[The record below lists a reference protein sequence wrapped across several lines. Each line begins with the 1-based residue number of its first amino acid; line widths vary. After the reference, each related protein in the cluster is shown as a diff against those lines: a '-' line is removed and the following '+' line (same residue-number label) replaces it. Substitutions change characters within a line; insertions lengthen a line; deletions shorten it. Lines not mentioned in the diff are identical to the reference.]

1 MADISIIEFVV
12 YAFIAYSGML
22 MLIISTIREAPQTKS
37 QSFTRAM
44 YLIPSIVC
52 AFLLAGMG
60 ESVGLYE
67 VVSSG
72 VEQGTST
79 SLTDTYTI
87 NLVNP
92 IWITVNFMFGVLMTF
107 HFIMQTL
114 QLLLFRDQSSTSQ
127 AHSGLSSYSLSMSVD
142 IVSSK

>member
-1 MADISIIEFVV
+1 
-12 YAFIAYSGML
+12 

-72 VEQGTST
+72 IEQGTAT
-79 SLTDTYTI
+79 SLNQVFTI
-87 NLVNP
+87 NLVNA
-92 IWITVNFMFGVLMTF
+92 IWITVNFMFGIIMTF

-114 QLLLFRDQSSTSQ
+114 QLLLFRE
-127 AHSGLSSYSLSMSVD
+127 
-142 IVSSK
+142 

>member
-1 MADISIIEFVV
+1 MADISIIEFAV

-60 ESVGLYE
+60 ETISVIDMEHEE
-67 VVSSG
+67 VHNQNNTV
-72 VEQGTST
+72 
-79 SLTDTYTI
+79 I
-87 NLVNP
+87 NIHEYYRITLINP
-92 IWITVNFMFGVLMTF
+92 ICITVNFMFGILMTF

-114 QLLLFRDQSSTSQ
+114 QLLLFRE
-127 AHSGLSSYSLSMSVD
+127 
-142 IVSSK
+142 

>member
-1 MADISIIEFVV
+1 MVYDISIIEFGV

-60 ESVGLYE
+60 ETIGIMDMTHE
-67 VVSSG
+67 EIHNQNNTVVNIM
-72 VEQGTST
+72 EH
-79 SLTDTYTI
+79 YTI
-87 NLVNP
+87 TLVNP
-92 IWITVNFMFGVLMTF
+92 IWITVNFMFGIIMTF

-114 QLLLFRDQSSTSQ
+114 QLLLFRD
-127 AHSGLSSYSLSMSVD
+127 
-142 IVSSK
+142 

>member
-1 MADISIIEFVV
+1 MADISIIEFAV

-72 VEQGTST
+72 IEQGTAT
-79 SLTDTYTI
+79 SLNQVFTI
-87 NLVNP
+87 NPVSYTHL
-92 IWITVNFMFGVLMTF
+92 
-107 HFIMQTL
+107 TL
-114 QLLLFRDQSSTSQ
+114 PTI
-127 AHSGLSSYSLSMSVD
+127 YSV
-142 IVSSK
+142 

>member
-1 MADISIIEFVV
+1 MADISIIEFAV

-60 ESVGLYE
+60 ETIGIMDMNHE
-67 VVSSG
+67 
-72 VEQGTST
+72 EIHPNNTITTSHEHFSIT
-79 SLTDTYTI
+79 
-87 NLVNP
+87 LVNP
-92 IWITVNFMFGVLMTF
+92 IWITFNFMIAIIMLF

-114 QLLLFRDQSSTSQ
+114 QLLLFRD
-127 AHSGLSSYSLSMSVD
+127 
-142 IVSSK
+142 

>member
-1 MADISIIEFVV
+1 MVYDISIIEFGV

-52 AFLLAGMG
+52 AFLLGGMG
-60 ESVGLYE
+60 ETIGIQDMAHE
-67 VVSSG
+67 EIHNQNNTVVNIM
-72 VEQGTST
+72 EH
-79 SLTDTYTI
+79 YTI
-87 NLVNP
+87 TLINP
-92 IWITVNFMFGVLMTF
+92 VWITVNFMIAIIMLF

-114 QLLLFRDQSSTSQ
+114 QLLLFRD
-127 AHSGLSSYSLSMSVD
+127 
-142 IVSSK
+142 

>member
-1 MADISIIEFVV
+1 MADIGIIEFVI

-60 ESVGLYE
+60 ETIGIMDMAHE
-67 VVSSG
+67 EIHNQNNTVVNIH
-72 VEQGTST
+72 EH
-79 SLTDTYTI
+79 YTI
-87 NLVNP
+87 TLINP
-92 IWITVNFMFGVLMTF
+92 VWITVNFMIAIIMLF

-114 QLLLFRDQSSTSQ
+114 QLLLFRD
-127 AHSGLSSYSLSMSVD
+127 
-142 IVSSK
+142 

>member
-1 MADISIIEFVV
+1 MADISIIEFAV
-12 YAFIAYSGML
+12 YAFIAYTGML

-60 ESVGLYE
+60 ETVGLYDITL
-67 VVSSG
+67 SG
-72 VEQGTST
+72 VEQGANTQMTESFIIT
-79 SLTDTYTI
+79 
-87 NLVNP
+87 LVNP
-92 IWITVNFMFGVLMTF
+92 IWITVNFMFGILMTF

-114 QLLLFRDQSSTSQ
+114 QLLLFRE
-127 AHSGLSSYSLSMSVD
+127 
-142 IVSSK
+142 

>member
-1 MADISIIEFVV
+1 MSDISIIEFAV

-60 ESVGLYE
+60 EIIGLYD
-67 VVSSG
+67 VTING
-72 VEQGTST
+72 IEQGTNT
-79 SLTDTYTI
+79 TLTESYSITLI
-87 NLVNP
+87 NP
-92 IWITVNFMFGVLMTF
+92 IWITFNFMIAIIMLF

-114 QLLLFRDQSSTSQ
+114 QLLLFRD
-127 AHSGLSSYSLSMSVD
+127 
-142 IVSSK
+142 

>member
-1 MADISIIEFVV
+1 MVFGNSMTNVISDISIIEFAV

-60 ESVGLYE
+60 ETVGLYDMTHE
-67 VVSSG
+67 EIHPNAEITTVHEHYQV
-72 VEQGTST
+72 
-79 SLTDTYTI
+79 I
-87 NLVNP
+87 LVNP
-92 IWITVNFMFGVLMTF
+92 IWITFNFMIAIIMLF

-114 QLLLFRDQSSTSQ
+114 QLLLFRD
-127 AHSGLSSYSLSMSVD
+127 
-142 IVSSK
+142 

>member
-1 MADISIIEFVV
+1 MTNIVSDISIIEFAV

-60 ESVGLYE
+60 ESIGLYD
-67 VVSSG
+67 VTING
-72 VEQGTST
+72 IEQGTNT
-79 SLTDTYTI
+79 TLTESYSITLI
-87 NLVNP
+87 NP
-92 IWITVNFMFGVLMTF
+92 IWITFNFMIAIIMLF

-114 QLLLFRDQSSTSQ
+114 QLLLFRD
-127 AHSGLSSYSLSMSVD
+127 
-142 IVSSK
+142 

>member
-1 MADISIIEFVV
+1 MADISIIEFAV

-60 ESVGLYE
+60 ETIGIQDMYHE
-67 VVSSG
+67 EIHNQNNTVVNIHEHYSI
-72 VEQGTST
+72 T
-79 SLTDTYTI
+79 LI
-87 NLVNP
+87 NP
-92 IWITVNFMFGVLMTF
+92 IWITVNFMLAIIMLF

-114 QLLLFRDQSSTSQ
+114 QLLLFRD
-127 AHSGLSSYSLSMSVD
+127 
-142 IVSSK
+142 

>member
-1 MADISIIEFVV
+1 MSDISIIEFAV

-60 ESVGLYE
+60 ETVGLYDMTHEEIHPNTE
-67 VVSSG
+67 V
-72 VEQGTST
+72 T
-79 SLTDTYTI
+79 TI
-87 NLVNP
+87 HEHYQVNLVNP
-92 IWITVNFMFGVLMTF
+92 IWITFNFMIAIIMLF

-114 QLLLFRDQSSTSQ
+114 QLLLFRD
-127 AHSGLSSYSLSMSVD
+127 
-142 IVSSK
+142 

>member
-12 YAFIAYSGML
+12 YAFIAYAGML

-37 QSFTRAM
+37 QSFSRAM

-52 AFLLAGMG
+52 CFLLAGMG

-72 VEQGTST
+72 VEQGTVT
-79 SLTDTYTI
+79 NITDVYTI

-92 IWITVNFMFGVLMTF
+92 VWITVNFMFAFIMVF
-107 HFIMQTL
+107 HFIITTL
-114 QLLLFRDQSSTSQ
+114 QLLLFRD
-127 AHSGLSSYSLSMSVD
+127 
-142 IVSSK
+142 

>member
-1 MADISIIEFVV
+1 MSDISIIEFAV

-60 ESVGLYE
+60 ESIGLYD
-67 VVSSG
+67 VTING
-72 VEQGTST
+72 IEQGTNT
-79 SLTDTYTI
+79 TLTESYSITLI
-87 NLVNP
+87 NP
-92 IWITVNFMFGVLMTF
+92 IWITFNFMIAIIMLF

-114 QLLLFRDQSSTSQ
+114 QLLLFRD
-127 AHSGLSSYSLSMSVD
+127 
-142 IVSSK
+142 

>member
-1 MADISIIEFVV
+1 MADISIIEFAV

-60 ESVGLYE
+60 ETIGIMDMAHE
-67 VVSSG
+67 EIHNQNNTVVNIHEHYSI
-72 VEQGTST
+72 T
-79 SLTDTYTI
+79 LI
-87 NLVNP
+87 NPV
-92 IWITVNFMFGVLMTF
+92 WITVNFMIAIIMLF

-114 QLLLFRDQSSTSQ
+114 QLLLFRD
-127 AHSGLSSYSLSMSVD
+127 
-142 IVSSK
+142 

>member
-1 MADISIIEFVV
+1 MADISIIEFAV

-60 ESVGLYE
+60 ETISVVDMEHEEVHNQNNTVINIYE
-67 VVSSG
+67 HYRI
-72 VEQGTST
+72 T
-79 SLTDTYTI
+79 
-87 NLVNP
+87 LVNP
-92 IWITVNFMFGVLMTF
+92 IWITVNFMFGILMTF

-114 QLLLFRDQSSTSQ
+114 QLLLFRE
-127 AHSGLSSYSLSMSVD
+127 
-142 IVSSK
+142 

>member
-22 MLIISTIREAPQTKS
+22 LLIISTIREAPQTKS

-60 ESVGLYE
+60 ETIGIQDMYHE
-67 VVSSG
+67 EIHNQNNTVVNIHEHYSI
-72 VEQGTST
+72 T
-79 SLTDTYTI
+79 LI
-87 NLVNP
+87 NP
-92 IWITVNFMFGVLMTF
+92 IWITVNFMLAIIMLF

-114 QLLLFRDQSSTSQ
+114 QLLLFRD
-127 AHSGLSSYSLSMSVD
+127 
-142 IVSSK
+142 

>member
-1 MADISIIEFVV
+1 MADISIIEFAV

-60 ESVGLYE
+60 ETVGLYD
-67 VVSSG
+67 VTTTG
-72 VEQGTST
+72 IEQGANTQMNESYFVT
-79 SLTDTYTI
+79 LI
-87 NLVNP
+87 NP

-114 QLLLFRDQSSTSQ
+114 QLLLFRD
-127 AHSGLSSYSLSMSVD
+127 
-142 IVSSK
+142 